1 MTVFLYLY
9 KRESGSVLTMQ
20 TKETITLT
28 INVNIY
34 NKMELIISNECIID
48 NVTHRLRFP
57 LFRYMYEDMKR
68 FVSSIEHVTCKRKV
82 ITCLTAAIR
91 VTQ

>member
-1 MTVFLYLY
+1 
-9 KRESGSVLTMQ
+9 MQ

-48 NVTHRLRFP
+48 NVTRRLRFP
-57 LFRYMYEDMKR
+57 LFRYMYEAMKR

-82 ITCLTAAIR
+82 INNMPYRSYTCNAII
-91 VTQ
+91 VAIFLILF